1 MPNYAKRMSF
11 ISLQLIFP
19 KAELILKTFTFAP
32 YCYPYAPPSTA
43 PSTQPSTL
51 NLRPCSY
58 SNTLASQIH
67 AVPGNRSNRFVKYL
81 KNGRTLALHS
91 NLRISTGSIFDAERA
106 GNVVAAILMAR
117 AAAAIHKAS
126 NPFA

>member
-43 PSTQPSTL
+43 LSTQPSTL

-67 AVPGNRSNRFVKYL
+67 AVPG
-81 KNGRTLALHS
+81 
-91 NLRISTGSIFDAERA
+91 I
-106 GNVVAAILMAR
+106 R
-117 AAAAIHKAS
+117 AAKFVNYS
-126 NPFA
+126 SQEREEPWPFTRTSEFLPAVSLMPSVPVT